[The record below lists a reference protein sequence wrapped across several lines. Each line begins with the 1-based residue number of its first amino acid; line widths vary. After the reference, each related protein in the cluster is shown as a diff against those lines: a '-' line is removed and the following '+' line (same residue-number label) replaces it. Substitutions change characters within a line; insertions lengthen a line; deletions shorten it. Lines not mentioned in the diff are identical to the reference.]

1 MAQPMASITW
11 NGTSGNWTTA
21 ADWVGGV
28 APGPGDNANFTGAGA
43 YTVTLYG
50 AAAVG
55 GVVMDA
61 ANALLYD
68 AGSLTLGGMFALE
81 AGTFA
86 LAYGS
91 LNGGTL
97 ALEGGTL
104 AAEGGTL
111 NGVAVQ
117 GTLAL
122 TGQNATLFV
131 QDGLSMAGAGGSGA
145 GSIQLTGSY
154 AALNFLGSQMLANAN
169 VSFGATGAGNN
180 QGGAATLQV
189 AEAFGA
195 TAGAT
200 LTLARNVW
208 VRETGT
214 LGQLIVGGSL
224 PTPYTDAVINQ
235 GTLTDGVQGSTLML
249 GGAGDFINQGTIGLS
264 NGATLDIAAG
274 GFVNTGTLVAANA
287 TLEFGGTFS
296 ASLLGSLGSM
306 SLSQTDVVIAGD
318 AVNAG
323 TLSVSA
329 TSALGPLALAGT
341 ITGGTVLDT
350 GGGLNFSP
358 QTGVLDDV
366 TYIGTLSLGAGG
378 AVTLADNSVL
388 ASAGSGGGTAIVN
401 GAGAALLL
409 EGAATLLN
417 NATISLGGN
426 SGTAALGTA
435 DSWLATQATTATL
448 GANLS
453 IVQDGKFA
461 AVDANATTPV
471 AGFGLADTLVNE
483 GDIVAGFAGGT
494 FTIGGYGTFIN
505 QGIITASNQAT
516 LVLDAIAF
524 ANAGTIALSGGAT
537 AVLGGPADVYGQ
549 VPAWSNSGI
558 ISLNNATLILSGA
571 MSTGQIGQISGTG
584 TIVLAGTLAN
594 TGATLTL
601 GAGGQLPALSL
612 TGTIV
617 GGSIVDAGGNLAVAA
632 GGTALL
638 DGVTDTGTLNLGAS
652 GAYLTVRDGLKL
664 IGTADVTGAGSE
676 IGFLGSQTFD
686 GAQVALGASGGA
698 AVIDVLHD
706 YGQQGGT
713 TLTLGGGLT
722 ITQAGQFASIGTGG
736 DVSGDAIVSYAAI
749 DAAVAGGIFTLG
761 GADFINRG
769 AVSVSGGD
777 TLSLTA
783 SQFSNAGTIS
793 VTNAAISIA
802 DSLTAAALGNLV
814 LNNATVAVSGT
825 LNNAGGTLALG
836 AGTEFGRLRLTGII
850 AGGVVQDQGEGLNA
864 TGSATLNGVKYEG
877 LLDLSRPFQ
886 NLTFING
893 IDLTDST
900 GTRAGTLLLTG
911 AASRVIAMGNE
922 TIDNATVYLGSVE
935 QNYYGQRVAPAE
947 FAAGAGS
954 TLTIGADAVI
964 RSAGY
969 VGWLGDCTVGDWT
982 DGIVNDGTIVAATAA
997 GILTIG
1003 STFFTNNAAIGI
1015 GNGGNIMFAGVDCS
1029 NDGTIA
1035 ISPGSDLMLALYSY
1049 FAAPNAGPTVFTN
1062 NGLLRLVGGAVVE
1075 LTGGGLFPSV
1085 PIVNAAGGLIQGV
1098 GNIVTAV
1105 VNDGMIEAKY
1115 GPNLSITGALTG
1127 TGSLQIDPGCVLELG
1142 STVAASQTVNF
1153 TSTGETLRL
1162 DTSTQFAGEI
1172 NGFVTGD
1179 AIDVAGTP
1187 VTNLAIS
1194 NGTLVLG
1201 TKAGQVH
1208 LHTSQLLGGALEVAK
1223 DTHNGSVVNY
1233 TQQSGNGTVGGGTIV
1248 TIGVYQPGMLFWA
1261 SPVGDVFTGDAA
1273 PMQGADISNWTT
1285 ADSIDILDM
1294 LGSKATVTYAQASG
1308 LGTITVTDGVRTDH
1322 VTLVGSYNASWF
1334 HVNVDAHGGAL
1345 ITYGS

>member
-1 MAQPMASITW
+1 MASITW

-21 ADWVGGV
+21 ADWIGGV
-28 APGPGDNANFTGAGA
+28 APGAGDTANFTGAGA
-43 YTVTLYG
+43 YTVTLYS

-61 ANALLYD
+61 ANALFYD
-68 AGSLTLGGMFALE
+68 AGSLTLGGTFALE

-97 ALEGGTL
+97 ALDGGTL

-117 GTLAL
+117 GTLGL

-131 QDGLSMAGAGGSGA
+131 QDGLSMTGAGGSGA

-154 AALNFLGSQMLANAN
+154 AALDFLGSQMLANAN
-169 VSFGATGAGNN
+169 VSLGATGQGNN
-180 QGGAATLQV
+180 QGGPATLQV

-195 TAGAT
+195 TQGAT
-200 LTLARNVW
+200 LTLASNVW

-214 LGQLIVGGSL
+214 VGQIIVGGSL
-224 PTPYTDAVINQ
+224 PSPYTDAVINQ
-235 GTLTDGVQGSTLML
+235 GTLTDAVQGSTLTL
-249 GGAGDFINQGTIGLS
+249 GGAGDFVNQGTIGLS
-264 NGATLDIAAG
+264 NGATLDIAGG

-287 TLEFGGTFS
+287 TLDFGGTFA
-296 ASLLGSLGSM
+296 ASLLGSLGAI
-306 SLSQTDVVIAGD
+306 SLSQTTVEIAGD
-318 AVNAG
+318 AVNTG

-341 ITGGTVLDT
+341 ITGGSVLDT

-358 QTGVLDDV
+358 QTGVLDHV
-366 TYIGTLSLGAGG
+366 TYIGTLSLGAAD

-388 ASAGSGGGTAIVN
+388 AVSGGGGGTAAVN

-409 EGAATLLN
+409 EGAATLLD
-417 NATISLGGN
+417 NATIGLGGN
-426 SGTAALGTA
+426 SGTASLGTT

-448 GANLS
+448 GANLT

-471 AGFGLADTLVNE
+471 HGFGLSDTLVNE
-483 GDIVAGFAGGT
+483 GNIVAGFAGGT

-505 QGIITASNQAT
+505 QGTITASNQAT
-516 LVLDAIAF
+516 LVLNAIAF
-524 ANAGTIALSGGAT
+524 ANTGTIALSGGAT

-549 VPAWSNSGI
+549 VPAWSNSGV
-558 ISLNNATLILSGA
+558 ISLNNATLVLSGA
-571 MSTGQIGQISGTG
+571 MSTGQLGRISGTG

-601 GAGGQLPALSL
+601 GTGGQLPALSL
-612 TGTIV
+612 AGTII
-617 GGSIVDAGGNLAVAA
+617 GGSIVDPGGNLAISA
-632 GGTALL
+632 GGAALL
-638 DGVTDTGTLNLGAS
+638 DGVTDSGTLNLGAA
-652 GAYLTVRDGLKL
+652 GAYLTVRDGLTL
-664 IGTADVTGAGSE
+664 IGTANVTGAGSE
-676 IGFLGSQTFD
+676 IGFLGSQTFN
-686 GAQVALGASGGA
+686 GAQVSLGAAGTA
-698 AVIDVLHD
+698 AVIDVLHN
-706 YGQQGGT
+706 YGQQGAT
-713 TLTLGGGLT
+713 TLTLGGGTT
-722 ITQAGQFASIGTGG
+722 ITQAGQFATIGTAG
-736 DVSGDAIVSYAAI
+736 DVAGDAIVSYAAI
-749 DAAVAGGIFTLG
+749 DAGVAGGIFTLG

-769 AVSVSGGD
+769 VISVSGGD

-783 SQFSNAGTIS
+783 AQFGNAGTIS

-802 DSLTAAALGNLV
+802 DSLTVAELGNLI
-814 LNNATVAVSGT
+814 LSNATVAVSGT
-825 LNNAGGTLALG
+825 LNNAGGMLDLG
-836 AGTEFGRLRLTGII
+836 AGTPFGRLMLTGTI

-864 TGSATLNGVKYEG
+864 QGAATLNGVKYEG
-877 LLDLSRPFQ
+877 LLDMSRPFQ
-886 NLTFING
+886 NLTFVNG

-900 GTRAGTLLLTG
+900 GTQAGTLLLTG

-922 TIDNATVYLGSVE
+922 TINNATVYLGSVE
-935 QNYYGQRVAPAE
+935 QNYYGQKVAPAE

-954 TLTIGADAVI
+954 TLTIGANALI

-969 VGWLGDCTVGDWT
+969 VGWLGDCSVGDWT
-982 DGIVNDGTIVAATAA
+982 DAIVNNGTILAATAA

-1003 STFFTNNAAIGI
+1003 STLFTNNAGI
-1015 GNGGNIMFAGVDCS
+1015 TINNGGNIMFAGVDFS
-1029 NDGTIA
+1029 NDGTVA

-1049 FAAPNAGPTVFTN
+1049 FEAPNAGPTVFTN
-1062 NGLLRLVGGAVVE
+1062 NGLLRMAGGAVVE
-1075 LTGGGLFPSV
+1075 LTGGGLFPTV
-1085 PIVNAAGGLIQGV
+1085 PFVNAAGGLIQGV
-1098 GNIVTAV
+1098 GNIVSAV
-1105 VNDGMIEAKY
+1105 VNDGLIEAKY

-1127 TGSLQIDPGCVLELG
+1127 TGSLQIDTGCVLELG

-1162 DTSTQFAGEI
+1162 DSSTLFAGEI
-1172 NGFVTGD
+1172 NNFVTGD
-1179 AIDVAGTP
+1179 AIDIAGTP

-1208 LHTSQLLGGALEVAK
+1208 LHTALPLGGAVEVSQ
-1223 DTHNGSVVNY
+1223 DTHSGSIVNY
-1233 TQQSGNGTVGGGTIV
+1233 TQQSGNGTIGGGTIV

-1261 SPVGDVFTGDAA
+1261 SPVGDVFTGDSA

-1294 LGSKATVTYAQASG
+1294 LGTKTTVAYVQANG
-1308 LGTITVTDGVRTDH
+1308 QGTITVTDGVHTDH

-1334 HVNVDAHGGAL
+1334 HANTDVHGGAL
-1345 ITYGS
+1345 VTYHA